1 MKLTAGSTGKEAVLT
16 SGTRV
21 GARSAV
27 SLAAVTFAS
36 MLPVT
41 LIVPALKELV
51 KDGHSAGDLMAHA
64 FMSVNM
70 LAAFA
75 AAPLIA
81 IISDRC
87 GSRVRTAALALLADA
102 GLFAA
107 MSVAPGIAAL
117 LVARA
122 LEGVAHILAL
132 TCLMAAA
139 ADQSDARRR
148 GRTMGLL
155 GAAMMLG
162 TACGTRLG
170 GVVWQLAP
178 GWSFAAAALLALAA
192 ALGTARLGES
202 SERRVRNSS
211 REALRLL
218 RARPDLLIPYA
229 YTFVDRFCVGVI
241 ISSFVLFLGE
251 VRALNPDAI
260 SRLLALF
267 LAPFALLVYP
277 AGRLVD
283 RVGST
288 MPVVLGS
295 LAFGLLLAA
304 YPLAGT
310 DLLPVLMVVSG
321 VVSAVMFAP
330 TLTLCAEL
338 SSPAQ
343 RGAAYAGFNAT
354 GSLGF
359 LCGPLAGGVIL
370 LWVRPIA
377 GEWPAYQAV
386 FALAGAAQVAV
397 ALTTFPRLRQLQRRR
412 RAERDAVAA
421 APAGCDAAGV
431 SGE

>member
-1 MKLTAGSTGKEAVLT
+1 MVRSTGHEAVLHA
-16 SGTRV
+16 GARV
-21 GARSAV
+21 GSRSAV

-41 LIVPALKELV
+41 LIVPALRELV
-51 KDGHSAGDLMAHA
+51 KEGHAAGDLLAHG
-64 FMSVNM
+64 FMSINM

-81 IISDRC
+81 IVSDR
-87 GSRVRTAALALLADA
+87 GRGRVRTAALALLADA

-107 MSVAPGIAAL
+107 MAAAPGLTAL
-117 LVARA
+117 LAARA

-139 ADQSDARRR
+139 ADQADARRR
-148 GRTMGLL
+148 GRTMGLV

-178 GWSFAAAALLALAA
+178 GWSFAAAAVLALAA
-192 ALGTARLGES
+192 ALGAATLGES
-202 SERRVRNSS
+202 AERRARHSS

-241 ISSFVLFLGE
+241 VSSFVLFLGE

-283 RVGST
+283 RVGSAL
-288 MPVVLGS
+288 PVALGS
-295 LAFGLLLAA
+295 AVFGLLLTS
-304 YPLAGT
+304 YPLAATGA
-310 DLLPVLMVVSG
+310 LPALMVVSG
-321 VVSAVMFAP
+321 VVSAIMFAP

-338 SSPAQ
+338 SNPEQ

-359 LCGPLAGGVIL
+359 LCGPLAGGLIL
-370 LWVRPIA
+370 LWLRPIA
-377 GEWPAYQAV
+377 GEWAAYQTV
-386 FALAGAAQVAV
+386 FALAGGAQVAV
-397 ALTTFPRLRQLQRRR
+397 ALTTYPRLRQLHRRR
-412 RAERDAVAA
+412 RAVEPELDAGGASHAERR
-421 APAGCDAAGV
+421 
-431 SGE
+431 